1 MSNLPW
7 GNNQN
12 LTDDEFYNRDYELN
26 NLKSLLETTSQGHA
40 PDILLTGIRGV
51 GKTVFLQKME
61 RTLEKDYLTIYL
73 DLSHSECFQKNNM
86 SINGLMNYFFKEI
99 IKECHKQ
106 NITTLDKKLEKYFKS
121 NDIKIR
127 EFIKIDKIQLP
138 VFSLEENTE
147 KTVNF
152 VFNLP
157 EKIYEENQDKIKGI
171 IIFID
176 EFQIIKELGKYKE
189 SFLWKM
195 RSYIQ
200 NQRNVAYLFSGLTS
214 LQDKFISEIAGQNG
228 VFGGRMIT
236 LQINPFE
243 KETVKNYLNEKVPE
257 IIFSEEGFER
267 FYKCT
272 KGIPSYVNIFASL
285 LPTNEELDEKEIINQ
300 FNKKITAIS
309 SHLINIWTR
318 LSYRE
323 QTIIILLLDE
333 PLKRIDI
340 ANKLNIS
347 SGSLSNYLTNLQN
360 QDIIHLNN
368 KKYEINEKILKKWLE
383 IEYEEKGVYPYR
395 QI

>member
-1 MSNLPW
+1 MTNLPW

-12 LTDDEFYNRDYELN
+12 LTDEEFYNREYELN
-26 NLKSLLETTSQGHA
+26 NILNLLETTSQGHA

-51 GKTVFLQKME
+51 GKTVFLQKTK

-73 DLSHSECFQKNNM
+73 DISHSECFQRNNM
-86 SINGLMNYFFKEI
+86 NITGLMNYFFKEI

-106 NITTLDKKLEKYFKS
+106 NITTLDKKLEKQLKS
-121 NDIKIR
+121 NDIKIK
-127 EFIKIDKIQLP
+127 EFIKIDKIRVPL
-138 VFSLEENTE
+138 FSLEENTE
-147 KTVNF
+147 KIVDF
-152 VFNLP
+152 VLELP
-157 EKIYEENQDKIKGI
+157 EKIYKENKDKLKGI

-176 EFQIIKELGKYKE
+176 EFQIIKELGTYKE

-200 NQRNVAYLFSGLTS
+200 NQRNVAYLFSGSMS
-214 LQDKFISEIAGQNG
+214 LQDKFITEIAGQNG

-243 KETVKNYLNEKVPE
+243 KETVQNYLKERAPE
-257 IIFSEEGFER
+257 IKFTKEGFER

-285 LPTNEELDEKEIINQ
+285 LPINQELTEEEIINQ

-323 QTIIILLLDE
+323 QTIIILLIKE
-333 PLKRIDI
+333 PLKRVDI
-340 ANKLNIS
+340 AKKLNIS
-347 SGSLSNYLTNLQN
+347 SGSLSNYLNNLQN
-360 QDIIHLNN
+360 QNIIHLNE
-368 KKYEINEKILKKWLE
+368 KKYEISENILKRWLE
-383 IEYEEKGVYPYR
+383 IEYKEKGIYPYR
-395 QI
+395 QL